1 MPWKERRIVDYLAN
15 PSHVGMDVR
24 RPFVTEVAQVPFEVR
39 FTDGGG
45 DHKVRGGT
53 QLAFLAAIAGRP
65 VVAVPE
71 DGHAAT
77 EDVEE

>member
-1 MPWKERRIVDYLAN
+1 MR
-15 PSHVGMDVR
+15 VR
-24 RPFVTEVAQVPFEVR
+24 RPFVAEVGQVPFRVW

-45 DHKVRGGT
+45 DHQVRGGT

-71 DGHAAT
+71 DGDVAT
-77 EDVEE
+77 EDVEEESLVAHMRGL